1 MYLPHLLQNSDDS
14 DNIWYII
21 FWINLPQSNI
31 NIFHLTEIM
40 SLYHSKNHRSKWQRP
55 GAQYRPS
62 NAWSL
67 MRRSTVFHW
76 LKYVSKMW
84 PRSPRR
90 TLLGLRSLPN
100 TTTLQGFKSAN
111 GNQTNTTNSR
121 AVMLSWLF
129 LGGGANLQREG
140 DISGLSVGECSRGMY
155 GECSQVINPEKHL
168 NCILIV
174 YRVLEAFSLNAT
186 LLFTLIIIIIIIIK
200 TSTGEKCLDP
210 HAGLQVSRSRSCD
223 SCDPG

>member
-1 MYLPHLLQNSDDS
+1 MFLPHLLQNSDDS

-129 LGGGANLQREG
+129 LGGGQICRG
-140 DISGLSVGECSRGMY
+140 RVISRGCPWGNVQGECMGNVPRWLTRR
-155 GECSQVINPEKHL
+155 N
-168 NCILIV
+168 ILIV
-174 YRVLEAFSLNAT
+174 S
-186 LLFTLIIIIIIIIK
+186 
-200 TSTGEKCLDP
+200 
-210 HAGLQVSRSRSCD
+210 
-223 SCDPG
+223 